1 MYRLTNFQNFE
12 IPSGCSNGYLPFQE
26 LRGGAMVLEEALDWL
41 CLHLPAASL
50 PKQFQGISQVA
61 SASGKASIVARA
73 SHSPAAGNR

>member
-1 MYRLTNFQNFE
+1 
-12 IPSGCSNGYLPFQE
+12 
-26 LRGGAMVLEEALDWL
+26 MVLEEALDWL